1 MSVQSKQNRRLRS
14 NDKVLRIN
22 GEPVDGKTLDD
33 IMKLVRDTEEEKG
46 TLELVVSRRRP
57 TIPSL
62 PERHARPSS
71 SLTSLQVIIIIM
83 I

>member
-14 NDKVLRIN
+14 NDKVLQIN

-62 PERHARPSS
+62 PKHVRPRSS
-71 SLTSLQVIIIIM
+71 SSSLQVIIIIV